1 MSTDEI
7 ERSIN
12 IECCLH
18 LGERFGHELVNVG
31 MNINDVLKVLS
42 IRLFTVIIQKNGML
56 LKLIVHLFFKV
67 VSMCKSKS
75 ISYFVY

>member
-18 LGERFGHELVNVG
+18 LGKRFGHELVNVG